1 MDNKAAW
8 TKEIMNIVC
17 YGDDVLRENVKKVDE
32 ITDDIK
38 KFISEMFDMMYKS
51 EGVGLA
57 APQVGRS
64 LAIAV
69 IDPSLGEDPSGKVAL
84 INPEILER
92 KGEQY
97 EEEGCLSFPGIS
109 ARVSRP
115 TYVRVRYQTIDGE
128 IVESEINGLLAR
140 VYDHE
145 IDHLNGVLFI
155 DRIKGLEKQ
164 LLMRRIKKTMNSESW
179 NKAS

>member
-1 MDNKAAW
+1 MKEKMDL
-8 TKEIMNIVC
+8 VF
-17 YGDDVLRENVKKVDE
+17 YGDDILRKKADPVEKISPE
-32 ITDDIK
+32 IKSFVSDM
-38 KFISEMFDMMYKS
+38 FEMLYKS

-57 APQVGRS
+57 APQVGS
-64 LAIAV
+64 SSAIVV
-69 IDPSLGEDPSGKVAL
+69 IDPSVGENPSAKIAL
-84 INPEILER
+84 INPEIIEK

-115 TYVRVRYQTIDGE
+115 TFVKVRYMNLDGE
-128 IVESEINGLLAR
+128 VVEREIQGLLAR

-145 IDHLNGVLFI
+145 IDHLNGVLFV
-155 DRIKGLEKQ
+155 DHIKGLEKQ
-164 LLMRRIKKTMNSESW
+164 LLMRKIKKTMISESW